1 MVRQKTHTRGHIC
14 LRILWICGL
23 QSFGTEESIM
33 KECQMAPTLQ
43 GPSVSPFLYEPLKDF
58 RGDSKLGYTII
69 RDGSPV
75 SKM

>member
-1 MVRQKTHTRGHIC
+1 
-14 LRILWICGL
+14 
-23 QSFGTEESIM
+23 M

-43 GPSVSPFLYEPLKDF
+43 GPSASPFLYEPLKDF

-69 RDGSPV
+69 RDLSPV